1 MNLRLPGMA
10 LLGLALAAC
19 THREVED
26 EVPVAQPQTA
36 EQAMAELGNPLLA
49 NKGDLNAV
57 NYSVGSS
64 EELEKIDNGTEE
76 ELIWTNPD
84 DPDADIP
91 GLAEAFEN
99 KRLGNGW
106 LIDMNQAVRL
116 ARRQERPLI
125 VWFHDSVIS
134 PKSKELAQEYLDT
147 KEFDAWCRDRVVRV
161 RLDSGASLDDSTS
174 HQAKYSFRRINALQ
188 KRYGLKKKPSLAVIT
203 PSGKIVQRLDGY
215 DGFLATFVQ
224 ELKAGVISAE
234 REYKNYKQQYVD
246 MGYREWHQRRGD
258 HTVFAKVMRLD
269 EQHDVV
275 YLKEPGGRVS
285 RTKLAAFREDEELY
299 LRSLLPQK
307 MKHMPEPEDNEQI

>member
-1 MNLRLPGMA
+1 MNPHLPG
-10 LLGLALAAC
+10 LGLLCLALVAC

-26 EVPVAQPQTA
+26 EVSVAQPQTA

-49 NKGDLNAV
+49 NRGDLNAV
-57 NYSVGSS
+57 NYSVSTS
-64 EELEKIDNGTEE
+64 EELEKIDNGSEE
-76 ELIWTNPD
+76 DLIWTNPD
-84 DPDADIP
+84 DPDAEIP

-99 KRLGNGW
+99 KRSGNGW

-116 ARRQERPLI
+116 ARRQERPLV

-147 KEFDAWCRDRVVRV
+147 KEFDDWCRDRVVRV
-161 RLDSGASLDDSTS
+161 RLDSGASLDDSTA
-174 HQAKYSFRRINALQ
+174 HNAKYNFRRINALQ
-188 KRYGLKKKPSLAVIT
+188 KRYGLKKKPSIAVIT

-224 ELKAGVISAE
+224 ELKEGVVSAE
-234 REYKNYKQQYVD
+234 REYKNYKQQYTE

-258 HTVFAKVMRLD
+258 NTVFAKVMRID
-269 EQHDVV
+269 EQQDVV

-285 RTKLAAFREDEELY
+285 RTKLAAFSREDEQY
-299 LRSLLPQK
+299 LRSLFKKSKPT
-307 MKHMPEPEDNEQI
+307 EPELDDDEQI